1 MTTDSPIPTA
11 DDTKVEEQVAAPTA
25 DTPEAQPGN
34 PAQPT
39 PQGDAA
45 GNTETPAGE
54 TVEYELAVPEGVEA
68 DAEVLEEFKGLARD
82 LKLSQEDAQ
91 KLADLSA
98 KVEIKRQEAFKAQ
111 QVKWIDAAKSDKE
124 FGGEQ
129 FAENL
134 AVAKRALDAFAPAE
148 MRQLLTD
155 SGLGNHP
162 EVIRCF
168 VRIGK
173 QISEDGAFPAGNAP
187 NSQGRDARRLYAAS
201 NMNP

>member
-1 MTTDSPIPTA
+1 MTTDSPNPTA
-11 DDTKVEEQVAAPTA
+11 DDTKVDEQVAAPTA
-25 DTPEAQPGN
+25 DTSEAQPGN
-34 PAQPT
+34 TAQPT
-39 PQGDAA
+39 PQGEAA
-45 GNTETPAGE
+45 DNANTPTGE
-54 TVEYELAVPEGVEA
+54 TVEYEFEVPEGVEA

-98 KVEIKRQEAFKAQ
+98 KVEVKRQEAFKAQ
-111 QVKWIDAAKSDKE
+111 QVQWIDAAKTDKE

-134 AVAKRALDAFAPAE
+134 AVAKRALDAFAPPE

-173 QISEDGAFPAGNAP
+173 QISEDGTFPAGGAP
-187 NSQGRDARRLYAAS
+187 NSRGKDARRLYAAS